1 MAGGGFIFLNICILV
16 LYNPNRVSLSVLRR
30 HLCMLY
36 VELPPISETRIK
48 ILVEQCFRRWV
59 DERDFVHLANAGKYM
74 SAMAAVALKITYTKK
89 SGEGWLIIFFIT
101 SSVATIYQ
109 VYWDLV
115 IDWGLLRRNSRNKWL
130 RDQLLLDSKWIYF
143 ASMVRTLYAALSK
156 LVSTSTLVIVC
167 SWQKEHSLPCT
178 AWKCWQVKLRP
189 SSSKCLQEA
198 IQVERIQSKCWN
210 LKQR

>member
-1 MAGGGFIFLNICILV
+1 
-16 LYNPNRVSLSVLRR
+16 
-30 HLCMLY
+30 MLY

-48 ILVEQCFRRWV
+48 ILVEQCFRRWA

-101 SSVATIYQ
+101 SSLATIYQ

-115 IDWGLLRRNSRNKWL
+115 IDWGLLCRNSRNKWL

-143 ASMVRTLYAALSK
+143 ASMVRTHYAALSK
-156 LVSTSTLVIVC
+156 LVYTWTLLTVILGKNSIHFLVQYASAGKLIC
-167 SWQKEHSLPCT
+167 VHVQANNCKKRSKLKEYNLN
-178 AWKCWQVKLRP
+178 
-189 SSSKCLQEA
+189 
-198 IQVERIQSKCWN
+198 VET
-210 LKQR
+210 